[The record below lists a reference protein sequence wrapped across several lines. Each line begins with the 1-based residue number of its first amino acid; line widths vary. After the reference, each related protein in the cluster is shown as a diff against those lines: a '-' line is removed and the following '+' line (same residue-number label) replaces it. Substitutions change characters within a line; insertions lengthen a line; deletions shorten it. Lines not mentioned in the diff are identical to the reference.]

1 MVKYEIRDTS
11 HIIMRSCG
19 TLVAAMTRANNHV
32 DVILWSRISP
42 LTRGTQVGSACA
54 RVCTRTGA
62 HVRGCVLTRRNAS
75 VQKGDA
81 EKCACGANGG
91 ECNATRA
98 EPAAECSSE
107 PNSERG
113 SLSSLGYCAQK
124 QERREEG
131 GRKRGSAGNGPR
143 REPPGALYHRG
154 CETRCRSAPCRR
166 YDPPSNRSVWD
177 AEDTLY
183 FALYLGNT
191 GGSNAK
197 CIWILKSVSR
207 VQRKVT
213 YS

>member
-42 LTRGTQVGSACA
+42 LMRGTQVGSACA

-62 HVRGCVLTRRNAS
+62 YMRGCVLTRRNAS

-113 SLSSLGYCAQK
+113 SLVSRLLCAETRTK
-124 QERREEG
+124 GR
-131 GRKRGSAGNGPR
+131 GRKKERAG
-143 REPPGALYHRG
+143 RER
-154 CETRCRSAPCRR
+154 AP
-166 YDPPSNRSVWD
+166 S
-177 AEDTLY
+177 
-183 FALYLGNT
+183 
-191 GGSNAK
+191 
-197 CIWILKSVSR
+197 
-207 VQRKVT
+207 
-213 YS
+213 